1 MRVLNHGRVRFRV
14 CVSDETTRQEK
25 EFPLGV
31 VCPPP
36 HPQPF
41 FVCSVRV
48 MHWVELGL
56 YTGGKHKPQVISFHL
71 ALSLG
76 LTQHAHTVHKCIY
89 IQIKSITFSLTST

>member
-1 MRVLNHGRVRFRV
+1 MGVCAFVYVLVMRQHDRKRSFLWVL
-14 CVSDETTRQEK
+14 CA
-25 EFPLGV
+25 PL
-31 VCPPP
+31 PI
-36 HPQPF
+36 HSLF

-56 YTGGKHKPQVISFHL
+56 YTGGKHRPQVISFHL

>member
-41 FVCSVRV
+41 FCLLSKGNA
-48 MHWVELGL
+48 LGGVGIVHGWE
-56 YTGGKHKPQVISFHL
+56 TQAAGHF
-71 ALSLG
+71 LSSCPLPWP
-76 LTQHAHTVHKCIY
+76 HTACTY
-89 IQIKSITFSLTST
+89 CT